1 MRGPRRRANCRRS
14 PPRADLRFRRRM
26 SASRVAA
33 RRRRNRRRNNPMRP
47 AFLVVASR
55 RRRADGRQHRIAVAG
70 PIPLSRATAAFGST
84 PHKPFA
90 AQMTTAA
97 PQARKD
103 SPPAPPSLLL
113 VDDDPLIL
121 DSLGGFFEDEFAV
134 VCAANRQ
141 EAAAALLQM
150 SAAPDF
156 AAVDLGLPPAPHR
169 PDEGLA
175 VIREIQGRRAE
186 VRDCRRFRP
195 RSNPK
200 RHARPRFGRD
210 RFCRQ
215 AVRAGR
221 VARRFVAR
229 ARSRPRRRRRIG
241 LGRRIAADAKTA
253 RANPPNRAF
262 AFFGFDRRRNRR
274 RQRSRRPR
282 LAQCLAPRR
291 AFRRRSLR
299 GDPAASRRADPFS
312 AARAALSPAR
322 CRPPD
327 ILATPPEGL
336 CFWTKS
342 AICPESIQ
350 AKLLRALES
359 GEYRRVGE
367 SRVREASARIVA
379 ASNRPLAAAVRRG
392 EFRGDL
398 YHRIGVFTLRAPS
411 LREIG
416 DDRFLLFDHYRK
428 RVASELCAEPVDLA
442 ADAREVWRGYR
453 FAGNVRELKN
463 IVARLTV
470 KRPGETVSAA
480 TLIEEID
487 PPTRGSMRRR
497 RTARRRGALSSNPK
511 SKTTTLIWRPLGGG
525 WNRSLRARRR
535 GAKAAMSRARRG
547 FWGWTRRACG
557 RRRSATNEF
566 VYRAFSLARG
576 AVSHHAHDRFFLSRR
591 AARRDTRCAVVFGSS
606 GEGIMLVTGEVGSG
620 KDDAVARAVGKSA
633 RQYRVGLHS
642 QPQFVRA
649 RDFV

>member
-1 MRGPRRRANCRRS
+1 
-14 PPRADLRFRRRM
+14 
-26 SASRVAA
+26 
-33 RRRRNRRRNNPMRP
+33 
-47 AFLVVASR
+47 
-55 RRRADGRQHRIAVAG
+55 
-70 PIPLSRATAAFGST
+70 
-84 PHKPFA
+84 
-90 AQMTTAA
+90 MTTAA

-175 VIREIQGRRAE
+175 VIREIQAGAPKCAIVAVSGQDQIQNAMRARALGAIDF
-186 VRDCRRFRP
+186 VAKPCAPAALRAALLR
-195 RSNPK
+195 
-200 RHARPRFGRD
+200 ARE
-210 RFCRQ
+210 
-215 AVRAGR
+215 
-221 VARRFVAR
+221 VAR
-229 ARSRPRRRRRIG
+229 AAAAELGLVGESPPMQKLRAQIRQIAPSPFSVLIEGETGAGKEVVARALHNVSRPGAPFVAVHCAAIPPHLVEPTLFGSARGAFTGALPAPGYFGDAAGGTLFLDEIG
-241 LGRRIAADAKTA
+241 D
-253 RANPPNRAF
+253 
-262 AFFGFDRRRNRR
+262 
-274 RQRSRRPR
+274 
-282 LAQCLAPRR
+282 
-291 AFRRRSLR
+291 
-299 GDPAASRRADPFS
+299 
-312 AARAALSPAR
+312 LSEA
-322 CRPPD
+322 
-327 ILATPPEGL
+327 
-336 CFWTKS
+336 
-342 AICPESIQ
+342 IQ

-428 RVASELCAEPVDLA
+428 RVASELCADAVDLA

-470 KRPGETVSAA
+470 KRPGETVSAE

-487 PPTRGSMRRR
+487 PANAGLDAAAAADGAPPWRAFIESQIDNDDFDLAAAWRRLESIFAR
-497 RTARRRGALSSNPK
+497 AAARRE
-511 SKTTTLIWRPLGGG
+511 GGDV
-525 WNRSLRARRR
+525 A
-535 GAKAAMSRARRG
+535 
-547 FWGWTRRACG
+547 
-557 RRRSATNEF
+557 
-566 VYRAFSLARG
+566 
-576 AVSHHAHDRFFLSRR
+576 R
-591 AARRDTRCAVVFGSS
+591 AARLLGLDEARLRAAMERD
-606 GEGIMLVTGEVGSG
+606 E
-620 KDDAVARAVGKSA
+620 
-633 RQYRVGLHS
+633 
-642 QPQFVRA
+642 
-649 RDFV
+649 